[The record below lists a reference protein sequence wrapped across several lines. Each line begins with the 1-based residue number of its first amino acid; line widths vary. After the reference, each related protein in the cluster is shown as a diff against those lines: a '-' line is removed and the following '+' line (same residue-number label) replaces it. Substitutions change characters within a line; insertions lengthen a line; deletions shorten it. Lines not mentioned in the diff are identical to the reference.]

1 MRRLVAAPVA
11 LLFVL
16 TLAGCGNSKS
26 SSSSKDTSET
36 TTSLASSTTE
46 AAPLTSTPTDKIPE
60 IGNATDLTKAPS
72 VSPGAA
78 PPPTELQFK
87 DLVAGNGAVAKSTD
101 TVNVQYYGANYADGK
116 EFDSTWT
123 RGGQPTS
130 FPLNGVIKG
139 FSLAITGMK
148 VGSRRVVV
156 IPPDLGYG
164 ANGSPP
170 AVGPNETLV
179 FVIDLVGIQ

>member
-1 MRRLVAAPVA
+1 VSPM
-11 LLFVL
+11 
-16 TLAGCGNSKS
+16 
-26 SSSSKDTSET
+26 
-36 TTSLASSTTE
+36 
-46 AAPLTSTPTDKIPE
+46 TSTPTDKIPE
-60 IGNATDLTKAPS
+60 VGNATDVTKAPT
-72 VSPGAA
+72 VSPGSP

-87 DLVAGNGAVAKSTD
+87 DLVTGNGAEAKSSD

-116 EFDSTWT
+116 EFDSTWA
-123 RGGQPTS
+123 RGGSPTA

-164 ANGSPP
+164 AGGSPP

-179 FVIDLVGIQ
+179 FVIDLVGIK

>member
-1 MRRLVAAPVA
+1 MRRPIVLPVA
-11 LLFVL
+11 LVL
-16 TLAGCGNSKS
+16 AL
-26 SSSSKDTSET
+26 
-36 TTSLASSTTE
+36 SLAACGSSRSKASSSSTTE
-46 AAPLTSTPTDKIPE
+46 QAASTTTVSEVPPLTSTPTDKIPE
-60 IGNATDLTKAPS
+60 VGNATDLTKAPS
-72 VSPGAA
+72 VSPGAP

-87 DLVAGNGAVAKSTD
+87 DLVQGNGAVATSSD

-116 EFDSTWT
+116 EFDSSWSH
-123 RGGQPTS
+123 GGQPVP
-130 FPLNGVIKG
+130 FPLSGVIKG
-139 FSLAITGMK
+139 FTLAITGMK

-164 ANGSPP
+164 AAGSPP